1 MNVRR
6 NIYTLSDQAL
16 RDFQDA
22 LNAIKADGTYNTF
35 IERHHHSMMTA
46 TPWQSE
52 QPDTEYRNVAHR
64 GPAFL
69 PWHRYFCRELE
80 LALQA
85 KNPRVTLPYWD
96 WAADS
101 GNPIGAPLWNGNPAA
116 GRVYVGGDGDGPG
129 GRITTG
135 PFKDWVA
142 RVETISGALVNRPG
156 IVRELGQDVIGNPA
170 FPTQAQVT
178 HAVNNFNTYD
188 TAPWSLESTGSFRN
202 RLEGWRSALPNEQ
215 SPHLHNVV
223 HVWVGGDMG
232 PGTSPNDPVFFIHHC
247 NVDRIWAL
255 WQHAHPS
262 ANYLPASNGPAGHNL
277 NDQMQHLTSAS
288 PTPAASLDY
297 RRTMGFIYDT
307 DPPLVDL
314 PDATVNFNDVPELET
329 TWRAAVFH
337 VRAGRPIHLNVVP
350 GGLSGPYS
358 LSSLGGSLTHTPV
371 EDNAPFDEVRLW
383 FAFTG
388 GAVGAA
394 PNGAVQVH
402 CPETNQTFNIT
413 LTGNTIQ
420 RPTTGV
426 VLCLDQSGSMS
437 EPAGTGPTRMQVLH
451 EAAARC
457 VELIRDN
464 SGAGVV
470 SFDHDAHPG
479 IGLAPFTPSSS
490 QRADVLG
497 AINALAPTGATS
509 IGDGLVLARTTL
521 NAAAGQFQQG
531 AIVVLTDGLE
541 NQPLLLSQVGGSINE
556 RTYAIGLG
564 TAQQVSSG
572 ALRTIAAQT
581 DGFILLTGALTPGT
595 DNYFLLS
602 KYFLQILM
610 AVTNEHIV
618 EDPSGFVTPGN
629 PVRIPFSL
637 AETDIDAT
645 AVLML
650 DVPAVRLALETPDG
664 TVLKDSALADL
675 GAQVEQGT
683 NMTFCRM
690 ALPLPVGGGAG
701 AHEGQWHA
709 VLTLDKTRHKRE
721 MTKLSRSAEKDPA
734 ARERLVQLRTHGV
747 RYSFTTSAWSNLK
760 LDARLKQASVEPGA
774 TLRLDA
780 ALVEFGQPVAG
791 GRAQVDAEVVRP
803 DGVSSTMALAEE
815 SPGTFGAELT
825 AAMEGVWRFRVLARG
840 HTFRGSPFTREQ
852 LLSAP
857 IVRGGDNPKPPE
869 APIDPE
875 CVFACLT
882 RDPKVRR
889 LFKANEITAETL
901 ARCMKR
907 CRGRRGGLPDAE
919 CLFGC
924 LTRDEEVQAGF
935 EKLGIDADYIA
946 KCVRRCRGRVGQEA
960 LYRLG

>member
-6 NIYTLSDQAL
+6 NLYSLTDVQLKA
-16 RDFQDA
+16 FQKA
-22 LNAIKADGTYNTF
+22 LNEIKADGTYNTF

-52 QPDTEYRNVAHR
+52 APNANVRNVAHR

-85 KNPRVTLPYWD
+85 KNPKVTLPYWN
-96 WAADS
+96 WSADS
-101 GNPIGAPLWNGNPAA
+101 ANPLAAPIWNTNSAA
-116 GRVYVGGDGDGPG
+116 GPVYVGGDGDGPG
-129 GRITTG
+129 GVVTTG
-135 PFKDWVA
+135 PFSHWVA
-142 RVETISGALVNRPG
+142 RIENASGALIDRAG
-156 IVRELGQDVIGNPA
+156 IVRTLGQDVFGSPA
-170 FPTQAQVT
+170 FPEPAQVT
-178 HAVNNFNTYD
+178 DVVNNFNTYD
-188 TAPWSLESTGSFRN
+188 TAPWSRSSTGSFRN
-202 RLEGWRSALPNEQ
+202 RLEGWVSSLQNEQ
-215 SPHLHNVV
+215 PPHLHNVV
-223 HVWVGGDMG
+223 HVWIGGDMG

-247 NVDRIWAL
+247 NVDRIWAQ

-337 VRAGRPIHLNVVP
+337 VRAGAPINFEVVP
-350 GGLSGPYS
+350 NSLTGPYS
-358 LSSLGGSLTHTPV
+358 LSSLGGLLTHTPV
-371 EDNAPFDEVRLW
+371 EDNAPFDEVRFW

-394 PNGAVQVH
+394 PNGSVQIRCV
-402 CPETNQTFNIT
+402 ETNQVFNIT
-413 LTGNTIQ
+413 LTGNTIA

-437 EPAGTGPTRMQVLH
+437 SPAGTGPTRMQVLH

-470 SFDHDAHPG
+470 SFDHDAYPG
-479 IGLAPFTPSSS
+479 VALAPFTSGSS
-490 QRADVLG
+490 QRADVLA

-509 IGDGLVLARTTL
+509 IGDGLVLARSTL
-521 NAAAGQFQQG
+521 NAAAGTFPNG

-541 NQPLLLSQVGGSINE
+541 NQPQFLSQVGSSINE
-556 RTYAIGLG
+556 RTFAIGLG
-564 TAQQVSSG
+564 TALQVSSG
-572 ALRTIAAQT
+572 ALRAITDQT

-610 AVTNEHIV
+610 NITNEFIV

-645 AVLML
+645 AVLLL

-664 TVLKDSALADL
+664 KLLKEADLANL
-675 GAQVEQGT
+675 GAQVEHGT

-690 ALPLPVGGGAG
+690 TLPLPVGGGAG
-701 AHEGQWHA
+701 AHEGTWHA
-709 VLTLDKTRHKRE
+709 VLTLDKARHKRE
-721 MTKLSRSAEKDPA
+721 VTKLSRTAEKDPA
-734 ARERLVQLRTHGV
+734 QRERLAALQTHGV
-747 RYSFTTSAWSNLK
+747 RYSFTASSWSNLK
-760 LDARLKQASVEPGA
+760 LNAKLGQTSVEPGA
-774 TLRLDA
+774 KLRLDA
-780 ALVEFGQPVAG
+780 SLAEFDQPVAG
-791 GRAQVDAEVVRP
+791 RARVEAEVVRP
-803 DGVSSTMALAEE
+803 DGVTTTIALNED
-815 SPGTFGAELT
+815 SPGAFGADLT
-825 AAMEGVWRFRVLARG
+825 ASMEGVWRFRLLASG
-840 HTFRGSPFTREQ
+840 HTFRGSPFAREQ

-857 IVRGGDNPKPPE
+857 IVRGGDNPKPPD
-869 APIDPE
+869 PSIDPE
-875 CVFACLT
+875 CVFACLS

-889 LFKANEITAETL
+889 LFKANKITAASL

-907 CRGRRGGLPDAE
+907 CRGRRGTMDAE
-919 CLFGC
+919 CVFGC
-924 LTRDEEVQAGF
+924 LTRDDEVRAGF
-935 EKLGIDADYIA
+935 EELGIDADHIA
-946 KCVRRCRGRVGQEA
+946 KCIRRCRGRMGREQ
-960 LYRLG
+960 LDRLG